1 MTDFLIKSTLS
12 LIVLISVYFL
22 ILENEKMAVFNRFYL
37 LFSIL
42 FSFSLPFITIE
53 VLATPSNVILQETV
67 FRPENSVVAV
77 ADEAINYYQ
86 IIGWIVYGIGA
97 SFFLFRFVKNIN
109 TITSRIKRNPIVEYS
124 NSKLVLV
131 DEKILPHTF
140 LNTIFIN
147 KEDYETRNI
156 EDELY
161 THELTHVTQKH
172 TLDILFIEIIKCVF
186 WFNPILIFYKK
197 AIQLN
202 HEFLAD
208 EKVVNSYNNI
218 PVYQSLLLSKA
229 NEKQPYYL
237 ASNLNYLITKKRLI
251 MMSKKTKK
259 TIAILKKMAL
269 TPIFAG
275 LIYFMCVESIAQE
288 KNSLNEISNK
298 PVESYFSGVRFIY
311 KEGVKKE
318 LKINKL
324 YEDLTDFEKDKFKLF
339 LKIEN
344 GNPLE
349 KKSPTKKELDNFKDS
364 KKYAIW
370 INDVHVPNKTLNDY
384 NTNDIATFGGSVVL
398 KNARSKKFPQPF
410 QYWFYTQKYY
420 DDEKMGERVKKYP
433 HDTIEIWRKKIDKE
447 GKIPPPPPPP
457 QPMYSKNEVLKYKE
471 QKSPNK
477 VIEIKTI
484 GKPQTETL
492 EERIYPSFPG
502 GMMLFYKYVG
512 NNFKIP
518 EGFKG
523 KGKIYLKFFI
533 EKDGSLT
540 EIEIVRDLGFGLGD
554 EAVRVLKESPKWI
567 PGSVN
572 GAPIRMMYSIPIL
585 IESKT

>member
-1 MTDFLIKSTLS
+1 MTDFLIESTLS

-37 LFSIL
+37 LFSII

-109 TITSRIKRNPIVEYS
+109 DITSRIKRNPIVEYN
-124 NSKLVLV
+124 NSKLVLL
-131 DEKILPHTF
+131 DEKTLPHTF

-147 KEDYETRNI
+147 KSDYENRNI

-237 ASNLNYLITKKRLI
+237 ASNLNYLVTKKRLI
-251 MMSKKTKK
+251 MMSKKTPNS
-259 TIAILKKMAL
+259 IAILKKVAL
-269 TPIFAG
+269 TPIIAG
-275 LIYFMCVESIAQE
+275 LIFFMCVESIAQE
-288 KNSLNEISNK
+288 KNSLNGISNK

-311 KEGVKKE
+311 REGAKKE

-324 YEDLTDFEKDKFKLF
+324 YEDLTDFEKNKFKFF
-339 LKIEN
+339 LKFAK

-349 KKSPTKKELDNFKDS
+349 KKSPTKKELEDFKDS

-370 INDVHVPNKTLNDY
+370 INDVHVPNKYLNNY
-384 NTNDIATFGGSVVL
+384 KTNDIAAFGGSVVL

-410 QYWFYTQKYY
+410 QYWFFTQKYY
-420 DDEKMGERVKKYP
+420 GDKNMGEQAKKYP
-433 HDTIEIWRKKIDKE
+433 NDTIEIWRKKINKK
-447 GKIPPPPPPP
+447 GSNKINTEEV
-457 QPMYSKNEVLKYKE
+457 SNLNKTDNKNELVDTT
-471 QKSPNK
+471 Q
-477 VIEIKTI
+477 
-484 GKPQTETL
+484 
-492 EERIYPSFPG
+492 PSFPG
-502 GMMLFYKYVG
+502 GMGLFYKYVG

-518 EGFKG
+518 ENFKG
-523 KGKIYLKFFI
+523 RGKIYIKFFI
-533 EKDGSLT
+533 EKDGSIT
-540 EIEIVRDLGFGLGD
+540 DIEIIRDLGFGLGD
-554 EAVRVLKESPKWI
+554 EAVRVIKESPKWI
-567 PGSVN
+567 PGQVN
-572 GAPIRMMYSIPIL
+572 GKPARMMYSLPITINPNL
-585 IESKT
+585 

>member
-12 LIVLISVYFL
+12 LIVLISIYFL

-37 LFSIL
+37 LFSII

-53 VLATPSNVILQETV
+53 VLATPSNVIFQETV
-67 FRPENSVVAV
+67 FRPEKSVIAI

-86 IIGWIVYGIGA
+86 IISWIVYGIGA

-109 TITSRIKRNPIVEYS
+109 DISSRIKRYPIVEYN
-124 NSKLVLV
+124 NSKLVLL
-131 DEKILPHTF
+131 DEKTLPHTF

-147 KEDYETRNI
+147 KSDYENRNI

-208 EKVVNSYNNI
+208 EKVVNSYNNT

-259 TIAILKKMAL
+259 QITILKKVAL

-275 LIYFMCVESIAQE
+275 LIYFMCVESVAQE
-288 KNSLNEISNK
+288 KEKTTQNK
-298 PVESYFSGVRFIY
+298 DTVPNPKEVIGYFDNTTFKIINNDGV
-311 KEGVKKE
+311 VV
-318 LKINKL
+318 N
-324 YEDLTDFEKDKFKLF
+324 
-339 LKIEN
+339 
-344 GNPLE
+344 E
-349 KKSPTKKELDNFKDS
+349 KKFNELT
-364 KKYAIW
+364 
-370 INDVHVPNKTLNDY
+370 PE
-384 NTNDIATFGGSVVL
+384 
-398 KNARSKKFPQPF
+398 
-410 QYWFYTQKYY
+410 
-420 DDEKMGERVKKYP
+420 EK
-433 HDTIEIWRKKIDKE
+433 
-447 GKIPPPPPPP
+447 GKIPPPPPPMP
-457 QPMYSKNEVLKYKE
+457 PKPIYSKNKVKKYRE
-471 QKSPNK
+471 QKSLEK

-502 GMMLFYKYVG
+502 GMIMFYKYVG
-512 NNFKIP
+512 NNFKVP

-540 EIEIVRDLGFGLGD
+540 EIEIIRDLGFGLGD
-554 EAVRVLKESPKWI
+554 EAVRILKESPKWI
-567 PGSVN
+567 PGLEN
-572 GAPIRMMYSIPIL
+572 GKPARMMYSLPIM
-585 IESKT
+585 IESKK

>member
-37 LFSIL
+37 LFSII
-42 FSFSLPFITIE
+42 FSFSVPFITLE
-53 VLATPSNVILQETV
+53 VLANPSNVILQETV

-86 IIGWIVYGIGA
+86 IIGWIVYVIGV

-109 TITSRIKRNPIVEYS
+109 DITSRIKRYPLVEYD
-124 NSKLVLV
+124 NSKLVLL

-140 LNTIFIN
+140 LNLIFIN
-147 KEDYETRNI
+147 KEDYENRNI
-156 EDELY
+156 EVELY
-161 THELTHVTQKH
+161 THELAHVTQKH

-237 ASNLNYLITKKRLI
+237 ASNLNYLVTKKRLI
-251 MMSKKTKK
+251 MMSKKTPVS
-259 TIAILKKMAL
+259 IAILKKVAL
-269 TPIFAG
+269 TPIIAG

-288 KNSLNEISNK
+288 KNSFNEISNK

-311 KEGVKKE
+311 REGAKKE

-324 YEDLTDFEKDKFKLF
+324 YEDLTDFEKNKFKFF
-339 LKIEN
+339 LKFAK

-349 KKSPTKKELDNFKDS
+349 KKSPTEKELEGFKDS

-370 INDVHVPNKTLNDY
+370 INDVHVSNKYLNNY
-384 NTNDIATFGGSVVL
+384 NTNDIAAFGGSVVL
-398 KNARSKKFPQPF
+398 ENARSKKFPQPF
-410 QYWFYTQKYY
+410 QYWFFTQKYY
-420 DDEKMGERVKKYP
+420 GDKNMGEQAKKYP
-433 HDTIEIWRKKIDKE
+433 NDTIEIWRKKINKK
-447 GKIPPPPPPP
+447 GSNKINAEEV
-457 QPMYSKNEVLKYKE
+457 SNLNKTDNKNELVDTT
-471 QKSPNK
+471 Q
-477 VIEIKTI
+477 
-484 GKPQTETL
+484 
-492 EERIYPSFPG
+492 PSFPG
-502 GMMLFYKYVG
+502 GMIMFYKYVG
-512 NNFKIP
+512 KNFKIP
-518 EGFKG
+518 ENFKG
-523 KGKIYLKFFI
+523 SGKIYLKFFI

-540 EIEIVRDLGFGLGD
+540 DIEIIRDLGFGLGG
-554 EAVRVLKESPKWI
+554 EAVRVMKESPKWI
-567 PGSVN
+567 PGQVN
-572 GAPIRMMYSIPIL
+572 GKPARMVYSLPITIN
-585 IESKT
+585 SKL

>member
-1 MTDFLIKSTLS
+1 MIDFLIKSTLS

-42 FSFSLPFITIE
+42 FSFSVPFITIE
-53 VLATPSNVILQETV
+53 VLATPSNVILQEAV
-67 FRPENSVVAV
+67 FRPENSVVTI

-109 TITSRIKRNPIVEYS
+109 DITSRIKRNPIVKYN

-147 KEDYETRNI
+147 KSDYENRNI

-172 TLDILFIEIIKCVF
+172 TLDVLFIEIIKCFF

-237 ASNLNYLITKKRLI
+237 ASNLNYLVTKKRLI
-251 MMSKKTKK
+251 MMSKKTPIS
-259 TIAILKKMAL
+259 IAILKKVAL
-269 TPIFAG
+269 TPVIAG
-275 LIYFMCVESIAQE
+275 LIFFMCIESIAQE

-298 PVESYFSGVRFIY
+298 PEESYFSGVRFIY
-311 KEGVKKE
+311 REGIKKE

-324 YEDLTDFEKDKFKLF
+324 YEDLTDFEKNKFKLF
-339 LKIEN
+339 LKSVN

-349 KKSPTKKELDNFKDS
+349 KKSPTKKELEGFKDS

-370 INDVHVPNKTLNDY
+370 INDVHVPNKYLNNY
-384 NTNDIATFGGSVVL
+384 ITNDIAAFGGSVVL

-410 QYWFYTQKYY
+410 QYWFFTQKYY
-420 DDEKMGERVKKYP
+420 ADKNMGEQAKKYSN
-433 HDTIEIWRKKIDKE
+433 DTVEIWRKKIDKK
-447 GKIPPPPPPP
+447 GSNKINDEEV
-457 QPMYSKNEVLKYKE
+457 SNLNKTDNKNEIVDTT
-471 QKSPNK
+471 Q
-477 VIEIKTI
+477 
-484 GKPQTETL
+484 
-492 EERIYPSFPG
+492 PSFPG
-502 GMMLFYKYVG
+502 GMIMFYKYVG

-518 EGFKG
+518 ENFKG
-523 KGKIYLKFFI
+523 SGKIYLKFFI
-533 EKDGSLT
+533 EKDGSIKD
-540 EIEIVRDLGFGLGD
+540 IEIVRDLGFGLGD
-554 EAVRVLKESPKWI
+554 EAARILKESPKWF
-567 PGSVN
+567 PGQVN
-572 GAPIRMMYSIPIL
+572 GKPTRMIYSLPITINSNI
-585 IESKT
+585 

>member
-37 LFSIL
+37 LFSII
-42 FSFSLPFITIE
+42 FSFSVPFITLE
-53 VLATPSNVILQETV
+53 VLANPSNVILQETV

-86 IIGWIVYGIGA
+86 IIGWIVYVIGV

-109 TITSRIKRNPIVEYS
+109 DITSRIKRYPLVEYD
-124 NSKLVLV
+124 NSKLVLL
-131 DEKILPHTF
+131 DEKTLPHTF
-140 LNTIFIN
+140 LNLIFIN
-147 KEDYETRNI
+147 KEDYENRNI
-156 EDELY
+156 EVELY
-161 THELTHVTQKH
+161 THELAHVTQKH

-237 ASNLNYLITKKRLI
+237 ASNLNYLVTKKRLI
-251 MMSKKTKK
+251 MMSKKTPIS
-259 TIAILKKMAL
+259 IAILKKVAL
-269 TPIFAG
+269 TPIITG

-311 KEGVKKE
+311 REGTKKE

-324 YEDLTDFEKDKFKLF
+324 YEDLTDFEKNKFKFF
-339 LKIEN
+339 LKFAK

-349 KKSPTKKELDNFKDS
+349 KKSPTKKELEDFKDS

-370 INDVHVPNKTLNDY
+370 INDIHVSNKYLNNY
-384 NTNDIATFGGSVVL
+384 NTNDIAAFGGSVVL

-410 QYWFYTQKYY
+410 QYWFFTQKYY
-420 DDEKMGERVKKYP
+420 DDKNMGEQAKKYSN
-433 HDTIEIWRKKIDKE
+433 DTVEIWRKKIDKKE
-447 GKIPPPPPPP
+447 SNKINAEEV
-457 QPMYSKNEVLKYKE
+457 SNLNKTDNKNELVDTT
-471 QKSPNK
+471 Q
-477 VIEIKTI
+477 
-484 GKPQTETL
+484 
-492 EERIYPSFPG
+492 PSFPG
-502 GMMLFYKYVG
+502 GMIMFYKYVG

-518 EGFKG
+518 ENFKG
-523 KGKIYLKFFI
+523 SGKIYLKFFI

-540 EIEIVRDLGFGLGD
+540 DIEIIRDLGFGLGD
-554 EAVRVLKESPKWI
+554 EAARILKESPKWI
-567 PGSVN
+567 PGQVN
-572 GAPIRMMYSIPIL
+572 GKPTRMIYSLPITIN
-585 IESKT
+585 SKFY

>member
-37 LFSIL
+37 LFSII

-67 FRPENSVVAV
+67 FRPENSVIAI

-86 IIGWIVYGIGA
+86 IIGWIVYVIVA

-109 TITSRIKRNPIVEYS
+109 DITSRIKRNTIVEYN
-124 NSKLVLV
+124 NSKLVLL
-131 DEKILPHTF
+131 DEKTLPHTF

-147 KEDYETRNI
+147 KSDYENRNI

-237 ASNLNYLITKKRLI
+237 ASNLNYLVTKKRLI
-251 MMSKKTKK
+251 MMSKKTPNS
-259 TIAILKKMAL
+259 IAILKKVAL
-269 TPIFAG
+269 TPIIAG
-275 LIYFMCVESIAQE
+275 LIFFMCVKSVAQE
-288 KNSLNEISNK
+288 KENITKNKVVDSNQIE
-298 PVESYFSGVRFIY
+298 VISYFDNTTFKIINN
-311 KEGVKKE
+311 EGVVVA
-318 LKINKL
+318 
-324 YEDLTDFEKDKFKLF
+324 
-339 LKIEN
+339 
-344 GNPLE
+344 E
-349 KKSPTKKELDNFKDS
+349 KKFNEL
-364 KKYAIW
+364 
-370 INDVHVPNKTLNDY
+370 T
-384 NTNDIATFGGSVVL
+384 TE
-398 KNARSKKFPQPF
+398 
-410 QYWFYTQKYY
+410 
-420 DDEKMGERVKKYP
+420 EK
-433 HDTIEIWRKKIDKE
+433 
-447 GKIPPPPPPP
+447 GKIPPPPAPLD
-457 QPMYSKNEVLKYKE
+457 QNSSKKTIEDYKK
-471 QKSPNK
+471 QKSLEK
-477 VIEIKTI
+477 VIEIKPNDESQS
-484 GKPQTETL
+484 KTL
-492 EERIYPSFPG
+492 EDILKPSFPG
-502 GMMLFYKYVG
+502 GMGLFYKYVG

-518 EGFKG
+518 ENFKG
-523 KGKIYLKFFI
+523 SGKIYLKFFI

-540 EIEIVRDLGFGLGD
+540 DIEIIRDLGFGLGG
-554 EAVRVLKESPKWI
+554 EAVRVIKQSPKWI
-567 PGSVN
+567 PGLEN
-572 GAPIRMMYSIPIL
+572 GKPVRMMYSLPIT
-585 IESKT
+585 INAKT